1 MKQAIHILAIA
12 ALALMSFM
20 AGRWTAP
27 MHPRTMPQG
36 DTLVLTDTVYRQ
48 APPIVREVRVSVP
61 TEVDTAA
68 ILATHY
74 TKRIYTDTLINQP
87 TLRVIVRD
95 TVWKNSL
102 LERTAITTYR
112 PTIFRHTRSVSLGLA
127 VSPHTLGVLAGYR
140 IRGHEWMVGYDIH
153 NRGPFTTYKQDLW
166 QW

>member
-1 MKQAIHILAIA
+1 MKQAIYILAIA
-12 ALALMSFM
+12 ALALMSFL

-27 MHPRTMPQG
+27 KPTTMLPQA
-36 DTLVLTDTVYRQ
+36 DTVTLTDTIYRQ
-48 APPIVREVRVSVP
+48 APAIVREVRVPVP
-61 TEVDTAA
+61 AEVDTAA

-87 TLRVIVRD
+87 ALRVIVRD
-95 TVWKNSL
+95 TVWQNSL
-102 LERTAITTYR
+102 LERTAIATYR

-153 NRGPFTTYKQDLW
+153 NRGLFTTYKQDLW